1 MSGVFIFYQ
10 EYSNLFQSKYILAIL
25 LYQWNLFG
33 FAHISVIPCV
43 FAQNFLSSPTSY
55 SSLFSENTTHFS
67 IVAGYFSTKG
77 YRNIS

>member
-10 EYSNLFQSKYILAIL
+10 EYNNLFQSKHTLAIP

-33 FAHISVIPCV
+33 FAHICVVPYV
-43 FAQNFLSSPTSY
+43 FAQNFLSSPASH

-67 IVAGYFSTKG
+67 IVASYFSTKG

>member
-10 EYSNLFQSKYILAIL
+10 EYNNLFQSKYILAIP

-33 FAHISVIPCV
+33 FAHICVVPYV
-43 FAQNFLSSPTSY
+43 FAQNFLSSPASH

-67 IVAGYFSTKG
+67 IVASYFSTKD